1 MKKDRLDQL
10 RDRMLD
16 APNEIDEGHLPP
28 RFKEART
35 ALIEAITNMEA
46 TGIANE
52 TLVTVL
58 LAEMLPRMVHQN
70 GPAWAAAMLAKL
82 AHNIGAGAS
91 QAGMRQ

>member
-1 MKKDRLDQL
+1 MKRAPLDQL

-16 APNEIDEGHLPP
+16 APDEIDEQHLPP

-52 TLVTVL
+52 TLITVM

-70 GPAWAAAMLAKL
+70 GPTRAAAMLAKL

-91 QAGMRQ
+91 PSGLQH

>member
-1 MKKDRLDQL
+1 MTRTPLDRL

-16 APNEIDEGHLPP
+16 APDAVDENHLPP
-28 RFKEART
+28 RFKEARS
-35 ALIEAITNMEA
+35 LLVEAITNMESA
-46 TGIANE
+46 GIPNDAI
-52 TLVTVL
+52 VTVM

-91 QAGMRQ
+91 PSGAVQ